1 MNGRTMIRG
10 WIGAA
15 LLLMLAIQAPAASA
29 KSVTLDVQMSQPI
42 VLAGSPQ
49 RAYLRVALTGL
60 ESDRGKRAPV
70 NVAIVLDRSGSMSG
84 QKIEEAKRAA
94 IMAVKQLRD
103 DDIVTVVTYQS
114 TVDVLVPATKA
125 ADREAIC
132 GAIRRIASGGN
143 TALFAGVSKGAQEL
157 RKFLDLNRV
166 NTLILLSDGLANV
179 GPSSPGELAQLGAS
193 LAREGVAVTTIGLG
207 LHYNEDLMTRLAL
220 ASDGNHF
227 FAEDAGDLEYAFA
240 TEFGDA
246 LSAVAQKVTI
256 HIHCPDGVRPIRMLG
271 REAQISG
278 QDVHA
283 SLNQLFKD
291 QTRYLLLEVEIPS
304 ARPGGVRR
312 VADVDVAYHDLL
324 AGSAARL
331 RGDAKVSFTDKAS
344 VVESKTNRD
353 VMVAVASQ
361 VGAEQNEL
369 AMALRDEGKVEQARE
384 AYLSNSLYLQENAE
398 RWKDSRLQLDA
409 PAHDK
414 SAQNLDEEEWDRER
428 KIQRELQMKT
438 KSQRAWSPKQE
449 PKDD

>member
-1 MNGRTMIRG
+1 
-10 WIGAA
+10 
-15 LLLMLAIQAPAASA
+15 
-29 KSVTLDVQMSQPI
+29 
-42 VLAGSPQ
+42 
-49 RAYLRVALTGL
+49 
-60 ESDRGKRAPV
+60 
-70 NVAIVLDRSGSMSG
+70 
-84 QKIEEAKRAA
+84 
-94 IMAVKQLRD
+94 
-103 DDIVTVVTYQS
+103 
-114 TVDVLVPATKA
+114 
-125 ADREAIC
+125 
-132 GAIRRIASGGN
+132 
-143 TALFAGVSKGAQEL
+143 L

-227 FAEDAGDLEYAFA
+227 FAENANDLEYAFA

-271 REAQISG
+271 RDAQISG
-278 QDVHA
+278 QDVYA
-283 SLNQLFKD
+283 SMNQLFKD
-291 QTRYLLLEVEIPS
+291 QTRYLLLEVQVPS

-324 AGSAARL
+324 AGSEARL

-353 VMVAVASQ
+353 VMVAVVSQ
-361 VGAEQNEL
+361 IGAEKNEL
-369 AMALRDEGKVEQARE
+369 AMALRDEGKIEQARD
-384 AYLSNSLYLQENAE
+384 AYLSNVLYLQENAK
-398 RWKDSRLQLDA
+398 RWNDERLQLDA
-409 PAHDK
+409 TANDE
-414 SAQNLDEEEWDRER
+414 AAENLDEEEWNRER
-428 KIQRELQMKT
+428 KKQRELQMKT
-438 KSQRAWSPKQE
+438 KSQRAWSSK